1 MIQRTCKKCSPNKT
15 WEATNRVVILFFM
28 LINITFLHAQNVFH
42 GEIVSKNGKVGIA
55 NGYILLIQNG
65 TIFKT
70 TTSYKDGSFTIKDV
84 PAGDYIV
91 EVTCLGYQTI
101 CDSLSIKDTT
111 KVSVSAMLVYTRQ
124 KNIAQ
129 VFILERYF
137 FVSIYPAA
145 IPGTYLAVFLVA
157 VLQLC

>member
-1 MIQRTCKKCSPNKT
+1 MMIQRTCKKCSPNKT

-28 LINITFLHAQNVFH
+28 LINIAFLHAQNVFH

-91 EVTCLGYQTI
+91 EVACLGYQTI

-111 KVSVSAMLVYTRQ
+111 KR
-124 KNIAQ
+124 
-129 VFILERYF
+129 
-137 FVSIYPAA
+137 
-145 IPGTYLAVFLVA
+145 TYRLKEETKDIDEVMIVA
-157 VLQLC
+157 DRSQMVVLP